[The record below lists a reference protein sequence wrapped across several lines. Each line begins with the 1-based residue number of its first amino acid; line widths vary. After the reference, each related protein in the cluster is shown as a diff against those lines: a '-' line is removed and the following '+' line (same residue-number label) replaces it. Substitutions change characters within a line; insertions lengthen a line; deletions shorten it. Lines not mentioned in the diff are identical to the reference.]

1 MKKNKSKDQK
11 SKNSKDKPK
20 KDDENKS
27 EKSSKSASKSKGKD
41 KSPSTGKDKDKSGKT
56 PTKKESKS
64 KKIADQSEVEVSSIS
79 QTPVPPA
86 YLHFNQA
93 IAFII
98 KVPLSTFAKPA
109 KNQSVIS
116 APSLDLITIMFL
128 QPYLASQNLKND

>member
-64 KKIADQSEVEVSSIS
+64 KKIADQSEVSSIS